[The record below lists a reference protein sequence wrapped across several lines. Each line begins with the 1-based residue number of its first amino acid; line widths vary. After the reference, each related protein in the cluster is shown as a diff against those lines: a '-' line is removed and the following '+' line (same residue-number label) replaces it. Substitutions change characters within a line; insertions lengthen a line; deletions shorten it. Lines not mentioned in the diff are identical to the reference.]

1 MKTML
6 TLAMALLIPIGVP
19 AVIITGQQVSPTEWM
34 YTVTYESYDNYA
46 VCPPPGNVATITLT
60 GLSGVTS
67 ATAPTSTDIA
77 TVTSDPTT
85 ISFFNSVNLAWV
97 PEVLNGGSEV
107 RWTHLGPGT
116 GNWSVPLHV
125 FGFKVVTAAPA
136 QSGTVNVASDGFSL
150 DVSGSGPCPVQ
161 PADDRDFIGTTQGP
175 VGPTILE
182 VSIDIKPGSFP
193 NSVNPG
199 SKGVIPVA
207 ILTAETFDATAV
219 DPGTVLFGST
229 GTEAAPVHIAWQDVN
244 GDGKIDLILHFKT
257 QDTRIQCGDHSAS
270 ITGTTFSGQ
279 LIHGADSVN
288 TVGCK

>member
-1 MKTML
+1 MKTTL
-6 TLAMALLIPIGVP
+6 TLALALLVPIAAR
-19 AVIITGQQVSPTEWM
+19 AVIIIGQQVSATEWM
-34 YTVTYESYDNYA
+34 YTVTYEPLDNYA

-67 ATAPTSTDIA
+67 ATAPTSTDID
-77 TVTSDPTT
+77 TVTSDPT
-85 ISFFNSVNLAWV
+85 IINFFNSINLAWV
-97 PEVLNGGSEV
+97 PEVLNGGTAV

-136 QSGTVNVASDGFSL
+136 QSGTVNVASDGFSV
-150 DVSGSGPCPVQ
+150 DVSVSGPCPVQ
-161 PADDRDFIGTTQGP
+161 PAADRDFIGTTEGP
-175 VGPTILE
+175 VGATILE

-207 ILTAETFDATAV
+207 ILTTETFDATAV
-219 DPGTVLFGST
+219 DPSTVFFGST
-229 GTEAAPVHIAWQDVN
+229 GTETAPVHFAWEDVD
-244 GDGKIDLILHFKT
+244 GDGDIDLILHFKT
-257 QDTRIQCGDHSAS
+257 QATRIQCGDRSAS
-270 ITGTTFSGQ
+270 ITGKTYSGQ
-279 LIHGADSVN
+279 MIQGADSVK